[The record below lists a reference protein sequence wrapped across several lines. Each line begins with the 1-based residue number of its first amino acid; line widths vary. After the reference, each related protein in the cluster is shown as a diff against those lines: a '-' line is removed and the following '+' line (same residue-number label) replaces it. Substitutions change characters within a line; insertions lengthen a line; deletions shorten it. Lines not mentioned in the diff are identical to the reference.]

1 MSMNMRK
8 TRGFAG
14 AVAAAAGLAC
24 TTAFAQV
31 NNPELEVNDS
41 KATATIAN
49 SGGAGMANGD
59 YITGTSTGTSTSLG
73 GAVNTADYFRVRTAL
88 APLGVYRH
96 RLALDQV
103 GNAASI
109 RGLNQAA
116 GVIGTTDS
124 TMQTSSTATTPPRMV
139 QWYGFGKG
147 EEVYYR
153 VTGTTSTTGQYRAT
167 LSTTP
172 VTITDVVGSI
182 QSGNVT
188 IQTWNIGN
196 TTDTDFWVYDSNF
209 NALSDFGNDDES
221 IAGGGPG
228 TTLQSMCTRN
238 LSAGTYYL
246 ALSNYNF
253 ANNMPAAADDDF
265 RSGIVLDFPDA
276 AANSSTTATAVN
288 LTFRITSSAGQIN
301 VPASRLE
308 AYGILWFRLVVQD
321 NPTIAPTGSGSVNIA
336 TADNCGA
343 TVATYTVHVTPGA
356 NPPSSGLG
364 VVADFSSLGGSS
376 SQMLFDDGTN
386 GDAIPGDNFFAFA
399 QVVNWGTTT
408 GAKTINYTISDNE
421 ARTFN
426 GTITGLTVSACTALG
441 ACCVN
446 DSCQVVSAPRCNQ
459 IDGAYQG
466 DGTNCGTP
474 SYTISTTGSAFEDI
488 SGSGTSSTAGNC
500 DDCVQSGIPIG
511 FDFTFFDN
519 TYNTL
524 NVSSNGNIQFTSALT
539 TFTNAAI
546 PTAGT
551 PNNMICPMWDDLN
564 TAIGSGEVYYLTR
577 GSAPNREFIVSWQNV
592 AQFSNTDSNSF
603 QAVLFE
609 GSNNIEFRYG
619 MITPETPAGDYSIG
633 IENITGTVG
642 YAVPGAELGGGFTAR
657 MFTFIPGENPC
668 TPQCPWSS
676 GGCIADYNGSGG
688 TPDDADVAAFFE
700 AWNNGDEC
708 SDANGSGGT
717 PDDADVAMFFEL
729 WNNGGC

>member
-1 MSMNMRK
+1 MNMRK

-49 SGGAGMANGD
+49 SGGAGMANAD
-59 YITGTSTGTSTSLG
+59 YITGTSTGTSTLAGPTS
-73 GAVNTADYFRVRTAL
+73 ADYFRVRTAL

-96 RLALDQV
+96 RLAIDQV
-103 GNAASI
+103 GNIGTI
-109 RGLNQAA
+109 RGLPQTA

-124 TMQTSSTATTPPRMV
+124 VVQTSSTVTTPPRMV

-147 EEVYYR
+147 EEIYYR
-153 VTGTTSTTGQYRAT
+153 VTGTTSTTGMYTAT
-167 LSTTP
+167 LSTSP
-172 VTITDVVGSI
+172 VAITDVSGTI
-182 QSGNVT
+182 AAGNVT

-221 IAGGGPG
+221 IAGGGG
-228 TTLQSMCTRN
+228 GATLQSICTRN

-246 ALSNYNF
+246 ALSNWNF
-253 ANNMPAAADDDF
+253 ANNMPSPADDDF

-288 LTFRITSSAGQIN
+288 LTFRVTSDAGVID

-308 AYGILWFRLVVQD
+308 AYGILWFRLVVGANN
-321 NPTIAPTGSGSVNIA
+321 NPTGIGSVDIA
-336 TADNCGA
+336 TADNCGG
-343 TVATYTVHVTPGA
+343 TYATYMVTVTPGQ

-364 VVADFSSLGGSS
+364 VVANFSSLGGSS
-376 SQMLFDDGTN
+376 SQMMFDDGTN
-386 GDAIPGDNFFAFA
+386 GDVTPGDNVFTYA
-399 QVVNWGTTT
+399 QLVNWGTTT
-408 GAKTINYTISDNE
+408 GAKTIPFTVSDAE
-421 ARTFN
+421 SRSTN
-426 GTITGLTVSACTALG
+426 GNIGGLSVSACTTLG
-441 ACCVN
+441 ACCV
-446 DSCQVVSAPRCNQ
+446 DDACQVLSPQRCNQ
-459 IDGAYQG
+459 LDGSYQG
-466 DGTNCGTP
+466 DGTNCGTAT
-474 SYTISTTGSAFEDI
+474 YAISTTGSAFEDI
-488 SGSGTSSTAGNC
+488 SGTGTSSTTGAC
-500 DDCVQSGIPIG
+500 DDCVQSGISIG
-511 FDFTFFDN
+511 FDFGFFDN
-519 TYNTL
+519 TYNTV
-524 NVSSNGNIQFTSALT
+524 NISSNGNLQFTSASTLLT
-539 TFTNAAI
+539 NVAI
-546 PTAGT
+546 PNVAV
-551 PNNMICPMWDDLN
+551 PNNMIAPLWDDWN
-564 TAIGSGEVYYLTR
+564 PNVTIGEVYYLTR
-577 GSAPNREFIVSWQNV
+577 GTAPNREFIVSWQNV
-592 AQFSNTDSNSF
+592 AQFGNTDSNSF

-619 MITPETPAGDYSIG
+619 QITPETPVGDYTAG
-633 IENITGTVG
+633 IENIDGTIG
-642 YAVPGAELGGGFTAR
+642 HTFPAGELGGGFTAR
-657 MFTFIPGENPC
+657 MFTYIPGENPC
-668 TPQCPWSS
+668 GGSCPWSS

-688 TPDDADVAAFFE
+688 TPDDADVAAFFD